1 MEYKVPIYHLIS
13 KYMYEQKQNQW
24 KILSTLLN
32 AQTNCCLKLGLQ
44 NVDSYTG
51 GKWESHGIEQC

>member
-1 MEYKVPIYHLIS
+1 
-13 KYMYEQKQNQW
+13 MYEQKQNQL
-24 KILSTLLN
+24 KTLSTLLN
-32 AQTNCCLKLGLQ
+32 VQTNCCLKLGLQ